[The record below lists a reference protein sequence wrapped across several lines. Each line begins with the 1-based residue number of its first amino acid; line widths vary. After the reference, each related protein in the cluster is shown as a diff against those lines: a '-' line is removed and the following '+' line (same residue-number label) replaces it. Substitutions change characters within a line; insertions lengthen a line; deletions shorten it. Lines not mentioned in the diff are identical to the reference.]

1 MRMHVS
7 QQNTHQQIKIISI
20 HVPEGIVAVISGQVK
35 MLGTSSVVNELYS
48 HQVKLRNFHHTVD
61 SIAMYFITFCKL
73 T

>member
-1 MRMHVS
+1 MCMYVNQHTK
-7 QQNTHQQIKIISI
+7 NK
-20 HVPEGIVAVISGQVK
+20 HVPECIVAVISGKVK
-35 MLGTSSVVNELYS
+35 VLGTSFVMSELYS